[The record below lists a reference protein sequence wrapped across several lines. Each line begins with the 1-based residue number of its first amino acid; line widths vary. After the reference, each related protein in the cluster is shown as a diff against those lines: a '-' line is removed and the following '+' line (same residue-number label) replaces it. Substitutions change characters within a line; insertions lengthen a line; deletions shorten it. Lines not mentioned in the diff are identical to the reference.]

1 MIILKSLKI
10 KCQFCD
16 LITAQKYTFYR
27 MNQLARKYS
36 ITVAWFYGEPGHGKG
51 LVDAMS
57 SFGCKKPL
65 HHSIISEDVWY
76 PKAFDMVNFLKSY
89 FQSDDSKEYFLGK
102 NTDILK
108 PCRKFQLIAVSNEGQ
123 FHRELYLHDLEIPS
137 KMFNENSPIERRLD
151 EGDEVNEYEDVS
163 EPTEHHLHQNAVF
176 EIIKPGT
183 FI

>member
-1 MIILKSLKI
+1 
-10 KCQFCD
+10 
-16 LITAQKYTFYR
+16 
-27 MNQLARKYS
+27 
-36 ITVAWFYGEPGHGKG
+36 
-51 LVDAMS
+51 MS

-76 PKAFDMVNFLKSY
+76 LKAFDMVNFLKSY
-89 FQSDDSKEYFLGK
+89 FQSDDSKEYFLVDEVMLANDRKKGQ
-102 NTDILK
+102 NTHILK

-123 FHRELYLHDLEIPS
+123 FHRELYLHELEIPS
-137 KMFNENSPIERRLD
+137 KILNENSPIDRRLD

-163 EPTEHHLHQNAVF
+163 EPTEPHLHQNAVF

>member
-1 MIILKSLKI
+1 
-10 KCQFCD
+10 
-16 LITAQKYTFYR
+16 
-27 MNQLARKYS
+27 
-36 ITVAWFYGEPGHGKG
+36 
-51 LVDAMS
+51 MS

-89 FQSDDSKEYFLGK
+89 FQSDDIKKYFLGQ

-108 PCRKFQLIAVSNEGQ
+108 PCRKFQLIAVSKEGQ

-183 FI
+183 FIWMKPPLNAIKPLFIAEILRKGTAEEDLRNKNGHILEGKMYAETLKKEKK